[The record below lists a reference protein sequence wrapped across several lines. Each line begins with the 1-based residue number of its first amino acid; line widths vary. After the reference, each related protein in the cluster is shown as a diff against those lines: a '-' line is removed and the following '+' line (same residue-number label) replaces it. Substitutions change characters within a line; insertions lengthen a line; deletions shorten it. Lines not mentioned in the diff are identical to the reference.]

1 MIFCLKGHFS
11 RFSGQADSG
20 KGKMTGAF
28 CNPLWRN
35 GWGRKGADR
44 AKRYLCHAEGLVM
57 VWIDTFLPVVTG
69 RNVSP
74 VADSGSGSAEGVNAV
89 GDGRDVAE
97 SVECQLVNHFGFRC
111 AAVRQ
116 NDGTDVF
123 RMV

>member
-20 KGKMTGAF
+20 KGRMTGVF
-28 CNPLWRN
+28 CSPLLRN
-35 GWGRKGADR
+35 GWGRKGVDR

-57 VWIDTFLPVVTG
+57 VWIDVFL
-69 RNVSP
+69 P